1 MQVQARAE
9 DVKTKWWQNL
19 PLAKSLSNRD
29 SYLRMT
35 LRRLVRNKSAMA
47 GLVILVLL
55 LLSAIFA
62 PQLAP
67 YDPLKMDFRARLSP
81 PSADHWFGTNEF
93 GRDIFSMILYG
104 SRISIMVGFISVSFA
119 LVIGVI
125 LGVIAG
131 YFDKLDNLIMRITD
145 VWLAFPTFLLAIAIV
160 AVLGPGLTNA
170 MIAVG
175 IASTPQ
181 YIRVVRGAVL
191 SVKEQEYIAAAKALG
206 ATNRRIVLN
215 HVLPNVVAPII
226 VLSTLRFA
234 TAILSAAGLSFL
246 GLGVQPP
253 TPEWGAMAYASRS
266 YIRQAWWLGLF
277 PGLAILLMV
286 LGFNLLGDG
295 LRDVLDPRMKQ

>member
-1 MQVQARAE
+1 MQTEAKAIVVQN
-9 DVKTKWWQNL
+9 KWWDRL
-19 PLAKSLSNRD
+19 PLIASLSNRD
-29 SYLRMT
+29 SYLRTT
-35 LRRLVRNKSAMA
+35 LRMTRRNRSAMT
-47 GLVILVLL
+47 GIVILVVL

-67 YDPLKMDFRARLSP
+67 YDPVKMDFRARLAA

-104 SRISIMVGFISVSFA
+104 GRTSILVGVVSVAFA
-119 LVIGVI
+119 LVAGVI
-125 LGVIAG
+125 LGVLAG
-131 YFDKLDNLIMRITD
+131 YFSKLDNIIMRFTD
-145 VWLAFPTFLLAIAIV
+145 IWLAFPTFLLAIAIV
-160 AVLGPGLTNA
+160 AILGPGLTNA

-175 IASTPQ
+175 VASTPQ

-191 SVKEQEYIAAAKALG
+191 ALKEQEYIAAAKALG
-206 ATNRRIVLN
+206 ARSGRIILN

-226 VLSTLRFA
+226 VLSTLQFG

>member
-1 MQVQARAE
+1 
-9 DVKTKWWQNL
+9 
-19 PLAKSLSNRD
+19 
-29 SYLRMT
+29 MT